1 MKRVRVLIREVVT
14 HGVDVLVDNIDDAD
28 DTAIEALL
36 NGGSDSVLA
45 HHREVID
52 SYEVPAKQAVTAKE
66 LSNLRMVAGN
76 ERKYDRVVIDGKV
89 MSWVGIGWIEER
101 EALPSDYDNLPVVEG

>member
-14 HGVDVLVDNIDDAD
+14 HGVDVLADNIEAAD
-28 DTAIEALL
+28 DIAIEVLL
-36 NGGSDSVLA
+36 NGGSEGISVED
-45 HHREVID
+45 REVID

-66 LSNLRMVAGN
+66 LNNLRMVAGN